1 MKNDETILISRI
13 LSGHA
18 EEFDTL
24 VKRYERLVCHIV
36 FRLIHDPQE
45 REDVCQDVFLKVF
58 QHLKTFRFQSKLS
71 TWIAQI
77 AYRTTLNVVRKQTLP
92 VAEGPSAGNDDRIVV
107 AETEWPD
114 HEVESRDL
122 LQQVEQEIEN
132 LPVIYRTVVTLYH
145 QDQLTY
151 EDIARI
157 VDLPLG
163 TVKNYMFRARK
174 RLKERLE
181 AYR

>member
-1 MKNDETILISRI
+1 MKNDDTILISRI

-24 VKRYERLVCHIV
+24 VKRYERLVCHVV

-77 AYRTTLNVVRKQTLP
+77 AYRTTLNVLRKQTLP
-92 VAEGPSAGNDDRIVV
+92 VVDGSPVGPDDRIVV
-107 AETEWPD
+107 TEDEWPD
-114 HEVESRDL
+114 HQAENRDL
-122 LQQVEQEIEN
+122 LEQLDREIRN
-132 LPVIYRTVVTLYH
+132 LPLIYRTVVTLYH
-145 QDQLTY
+145 QDHLTY

-174 RLKERLE
+174 QLKERLE
-181 AYR
+181 AYL